1 MPVVEQVKAQ
11 RADPAAGE
19 NVRQVDVG
27 DAFIYPGLTDLHS
40 HLGFATLPMWED
52 QHRKETGRP
61 WLHRDLW
68 PGADSYKPNVSWPA
82 YAYMKGAPEALLAYA
97 QVRALA
103 GGTTSIQGWPP
114 AKGEPVNRFVRSV
127 DDDIDRDAIRTSVIN
142 LRPAELDDRR
152 QHLDDNKALVYHLSE
167 GQRDSKV
174 AREFAETATAGCLR
188 HRLIAIHCS
197 AVGPDE
203 FRQWRVHAELA
214 GEPSPGGVVW
224 SPLSNLWLYGETTDV
239 VAAMAEDIT
248 VCLGSDWGPSG
259 SRNLLG
265 EMKAAIRWIQHAG
278 LAITPFELAQMVT
291 CNPGDLLRAG
301 LGNRTGPVR
310 TGPLADAVVIERRH
324 DDPWVNLA
332 LARERDVQL
341 VVSNGRAVY
350 GDRDLMRA
358 AGERSTTA
366 LRFQGQSKHI
376 PLRRPDDP
384 SKRWTWNAVMDEL
397 ERVQADPVTAIDQA
411 LAAEALWFDDSDEGE
426 LAGADPRIRHA
437 GRTRQRGRATAP
449 RADVR
454 RPADPLGG
462 PRSELVPGSA
472 RRRLA
477 GRPVRRSRRA
487 VRRRGGLAMM
497 SRDRQLIGV
506 DAPAAKYTPEGKAK
520 APTKRQTAKRTRRVR
535 PFRDRGRAGR
545 GGGHRPRRSPR
556 DRRRADPHHPGHL
569 RPPAAQ
575 TGHVRDRPGAAT
587 SSAEGAGGVGRA
599 DPRSVP
605 RRRSGG
611 SSASC
616 ATPIRTTSDRWPS
629 KGGWLDCRSSSSS
642 SDRRPHRGSLCRR
655 RFPT

>member
-1 MPVVEQVKAQ
+1 MSTAGLSLELQGRLVPLASGDPDAHFIGRVRFRAGDPPHETVPVVDQVKAQ
-11 RADPAAGE
+11 RAAPPDGE

-27 DAFIYPGLTDLHS
+27 DSYIYPGLTDLHS

-52 QHRKETGRP
+52 QHRKDSGRP

-103 GGTTSIQGWPP
+103 GGTTTIQGWPP

-152 QHLDDNKALVYHLSE
+152 QHLDEDRALVYHLSE

-197 AVGPDE
+197 AVGPEE
-203 FRQWRVHAELA
+203 FKQWRLHAELA
-214 GEPSPGGVVW
+214 GEPAPGGVVW

-239 VAAMAEDIT
+239 TSAMAEDIT

-291 CNPGDLLRAG
+291 SNPGDLLVRAWG
-301 LGNRTGPVR
+301 LGPGRFEPGR
-310 TGPLADAVVIERRH
+310 MADAVVIERRH

-358 AGERSTTA
+358 AGERLTTA
-366 LRFQGQSKHI
+366 MRFQSRSKHI
-376 PLRRPDDP
+376 PLRQPEDP
-384 SKRWTWNAVMDEL
+384 VKRWTWTAVMKEL
-397 ERVQADPVTAIDQA
+397 KQVQADPIAAIDRA
-411 LAAEALWFDDSDEGE
+411 LTAEALWFDDSERGEPPALILESDMPGGPDSVAGPPPPGQTFDAPPIPSVVHDRGWYRDLRNGGWQGE
-426 LAGADPRIRHA
+426 LFD
-437 GRTRQRGRATAP
+437 
-449 RADVR
+449 DL
-454 RPADPLGG
+454 D
-462 PRSELVPGSA
+462 ELFDA
-472 RRRLA
+472 E
-477 GRPVRRSRRA
+477 A
-487 VRRRGGLAMM
+487 VW
-497 SRDRQLIGV
+497 S
-506 DAPAAKYTPEGKAK
+506 
-520 APTKRQTAKRTRRVR
+520 
-535 PFRDRGRAGR
+535 
-545 GGGHRPRRSPR
+545 
-556 DRRRADPHHPGHL
+556 
-569 RPPAAQ
+569 
-575 TGHVRDRPGAAT
+575 
-587 SSAEGAGGVGRA
+587 
-599 DPRSVP
+599 
-605 RRRSGG
+605 
-611 SSASC
+611 
-616 ATPIRTTSDRWPS
+616 
-629 KGGWLDCRSSSSS
+629 
-642 SDRRPHRGSLCRR
+642 
-655 RFPT
+655 